1 MNMPKGK
8 QFEFSPNQIFGRFD
22 LFCRRVSKLIEL
34 FGTIQQFRTLEKH
47 NLEGIQPILDN
58 FYRYVTM
65 LKKKNHKLLDSGS
78 NTFDRDFVNFKVDV
92 SSVETELQQYIDK
105 NFDVITNID
114 TSLNLLR
121 KFKAILLRGNLKNGL
136 NSKYNIL
143 F

>member
-1 MNMPKGK
+1 L
-8 QFEFSPNQIFGRFD
+8 FE
-22 LFCRRVSKLIEL
+22 
-34 FGTIQQFRTLEKH
+34 TIQQFKTLEKH
-47 NLEGIQPILDN
+47 NLEGIEPILKN
-58 FYRYVTM
+58 FDRFVTS
-65 LKKKNHKLLDSGS
+65 LKKKNHKLLDSSS

-136 NSKYNIL
+136 NSKYSIL
-143 F
+143 FQNYGVEIHQIED